1 MATKIELYKKRIETI
16 FQLGVDD
23 VDIDD
28 EYIVKRIER
37 DTGEIEWKVISIT
50 YGVEFVSSK
59 ISKKL
64 INFCKKLC

>member
-1 MATKIELYKKRIETI
+1 MAAKIELYKKRIETI

-37 DTGEIEWKVISIT
+37 DDGKIEWKVVSIT
-50 YGVEFVSSK
+50 YGVELISSK

-64 INFCKKLC
+64 INYCKKLC

>member
-37 DTGEIEWKVISIT
+37 DDGKIEWKVVSIT
-50 YGVEFVSSK
+50 YGVELVSSK

-64 INFCKKLC
+64 INFCKKIC

>member
-1 MATKIELYKKRIETI
+1 MAAKIELYKKRIETI

-37 DTGEIEWKVISIT
+37 DDGKIEWKVVSIT
-50 YGVEFVSSK
+50 YGVELVSSK

-64 INFCKKLC
+64 INFCKKIC

>member
-1 MATKIELYKKRIETI
+1 MAAKIELYKKRIETI

-28 EYIVKRIER
+28 EYIVTRIER
-37 DTGEIEWKVISIT
+37 DDGKIEWKVVSIT
-50 YGVEFVSSK
+50 YGVELISSK

>member
-37 DTGEIEWKVISIT
+37 DDGKIEWKVVSIT
-50 YGVEFVSSK
+50 YGVELVSSK

>member
-1 MATKIELYKKRIETI
+1 MAAKIELYKKRIETI

-37 DTGEIEWKVISIT
+37 DDGKIEWKVVSIT
-50 YGVEFVSSK
+50 YGVELVSSK

>member
-1 MATKIELYKKRIETI
+1 MAAKIELYKKRIETI

-37 DTGEIEWKVISIT
+37 DDGKIEWKVVSIT
-50 YGVEFVSSK
+50 YGVELISSK

>member
-1 MATKIELYKKRIETI
+1 MAAKIELYKKRTETI

-37 DTGEIEWKVISIT
+37 DGGKIEWKVVSIT
-50 YGVEFVSSK
+50 HGVELVSSK

>member
-1 MATKIELYKKRIETI
+1 MAAKIELYKKRIETI

-37 DTGEIEWKVISIT
+37 DDGKIEWKVVSIT
-50 YGVEFVSSK
+50 YGVELVSSK

-64 INFCKKLC
+64 INYCKKLC

>member
-1 MATKIELYKKRIETI
+1 MAAKIELYKKRIETI

-50 YGVEFVSSK
+50 YGVELVSSK

>member
-1 MATKIELYKKRIETI
+1 MAAKIELYKKRTETI

-37 DTGEIEWKVISIT
+37 DDGKIEWTVVSIT
-50 YGVEFVSSK
+50 YGVELVSSK

>member
-37 DTGEIEWKVISIT
+37 DDGKIEWKVISIT
-50 YGVEFVSSK
+50 YGVELVSSK

-64 INFCKKLC
+64 INSCKKLC

>member
-37 DTGEIEWKVISIT
+37 DDGKIEWKVVSIT
-50 YGVEFVSSK
+50 YGVELVSSK

-64 INFCKKLC
+64 INYCKKLC

>member
-1 MATKIELYKKRIETI
+1 MAAKIELYKKRIETI

-37 DTGEIEWKVISIT
+37 DDGKIEWKVISIT
-50 YGVEFVSSK
+50 YGVELVSSK

>member
-1 MATKIELYKKRIETI
+1 MAAKIELYKKRIETI

-37 DTGEIEWKVISIT
+37 DDGKIEWKVISIT
-50 YGVEFVSSK
+50 YGVELVSSK

-64 INFCKKLC
+64 INYCKKLC

>member
-1 MATKIELYKKRIETI
+1 MAAKIELYKKRTETI

-37 DTGEIEWKVISIT
+37 DDAKIEWKVVSIT
-50 YGVEFVSSK
+50 YGVELVSSK

>member
-1 MATKIELYKKRIETI
+1 MAAKIELYKKRIETI

-37 DTGEIEWKVISIT
+37 DGGKIEWKVVSIT
-50 YGVEFVSSK
+50 YGVELVSSK

>member
-37 DTGEIEWKVISIT
+37 DDGKIEWKVISIT
-50 YGVEFVSSK
+50 YGVELVSSK